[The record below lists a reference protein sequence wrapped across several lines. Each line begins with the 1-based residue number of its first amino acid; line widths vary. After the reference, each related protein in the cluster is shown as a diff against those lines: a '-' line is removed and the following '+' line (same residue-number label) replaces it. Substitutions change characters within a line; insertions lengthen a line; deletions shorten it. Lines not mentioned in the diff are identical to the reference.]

1 MKTNLEN
8 NQNNGVKNGDEKE
21 MTSSYDPIYYNLVDN
36 NKSRKGSND
45 TSQTQTPNNEI
56 GYDDDPFTIFCE
68 IDVNS
73 SWNID

>member
-1 MKTNLEN
+1 
-8 NQNNGVKNGDEKE
+8 

-36 NKSRKGSND
+36 NKSRKDSND

-73 SWNID
+73 SWNIDQSPKKICGLVRKSAKLL